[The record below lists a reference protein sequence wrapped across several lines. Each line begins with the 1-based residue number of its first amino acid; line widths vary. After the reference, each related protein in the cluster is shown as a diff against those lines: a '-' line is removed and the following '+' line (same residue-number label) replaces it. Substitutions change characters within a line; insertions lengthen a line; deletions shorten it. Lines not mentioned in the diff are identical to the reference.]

1 MSPLMVLDAV
11 SRKETRLFACCVGWL
26 DSEEAMALGG
36 TSLRQIVL
44 R

>member
-1 MSPLMVLDAV
+1 MSPVMVLEAV
-11 SRKETRLFACCVGWL
+11 SRKETRLFACCAGGRL
-26 DSEEAMALGG
+26 EAIASGG